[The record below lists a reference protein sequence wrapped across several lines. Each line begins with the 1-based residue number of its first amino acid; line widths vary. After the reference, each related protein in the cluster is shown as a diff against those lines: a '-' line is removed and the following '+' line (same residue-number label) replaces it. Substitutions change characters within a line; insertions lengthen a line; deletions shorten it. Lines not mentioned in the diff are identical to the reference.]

1 MGAFDRLC
9 TGACLLIILAPAAS
23 AAATPESAAAEK
35 LFMEARALLAKGD
48 YAAACPML
56 AESHRLEPGVGTLL
70 NLAECYEAA
79 GKTASAWVT
88 YREMETLALRQN
100 QAARA
105 EHAAARAR
113 ALEPSLAYVTLVV
126 PSSVRVDGLVVQRDG
141 GAFGV
146 ASWDRELPVDPG
158 PHEFVVVAPSRRR
171 WSASLKVEPR
181 SRARVVV
188 PLLRPVAMA
197 ATPSSGQPSGG
208 GGGSALRSVGIT
220 ALVAG
225 GASLATGLT
234 FGGIAWRKN
243 ETATR
248 DHCGAADCD
257 GRGVDLIHQSRTF
270 ATVATV
276 TVIAGA
282 ATMAVGTLLW
292 ILAPRSS
299 GSSLRGGRTLE
310 LTF

>member
-1 MGAFDRLC
+1 MGALDRLRSL
-9 TGACLLIILAPAAS
+9 ACLLILLAPAAS
-23 AAATPESAAAEK
+23 VAAAPESAAAEK
-35 LFMEARALLAKGD
+35 LFLEARALLAKGD
-48 YAAACPML
+48 FAAACPML

-88 YREMETLALRQN
+88 YREMETLAIRQN

-105 EHAAARAR
+105 EHAASRAH

-141 GAFGV
+141 GAFGA

-158 PHEFVVVAPSRRR
+158 PHEFVVVAPNRRR
-171 WSASLKVEPR
+171 WSASLEVEPR
-181 SRARVVV
+181 AHARVVV
-188 PLLRPVAMA
+188 PLLRPVVPAGA
-197 ATPSSGQPSGG
+197 PSSGQSGG
-208 GGGSALRSVGIT
+208 SGSALRALGIT
-220 ALVAG
+220 AVVAG
-225 GASLATGLT
+225 AASLATGLT

-248 DHCGAADCD
+248 DHCSSTDCD
-257 GRGVDLIHQSRTF
+257 GRGLDLIGQSRTF

-282 ATMAVGTLLW
+282 ATVAVGTLLW

-299 GSSLRGGRTLE
+299 ALRGERALE